1 LGYGGLTIVDGLQA
15 LDDVV
20 ERVVGG
26 RVAVVGEVVLAGVDG
41 LLLAPE
47 LGARVEEVEAVVGE
61 RPDGVARGCVGSRD
75 ACVTKRELVGWLQGA
90 QRSWIGLFV

>member
-47 LGARVEEVEAVVGE
+47 LGARG
-61 RPDGVARGCVGSRD
+61 RPRLC
-75 ACVTKRELVGWLQGA
+75 WLA
-90 QRSWIGLFV
+90 